1 MNIKSRIIAIILS
14 VALSP
19 VFIFI
24 FIFSFVFQGL
34 PIFYSQKRVGFKK
47 KQFRIYKFRT
57 MINNNSMNK
66 LAKLN
71 DSRVTK
77 WGKFLRYYKLD
88 ELPQLINIINGDMVF
103 IGPRPE
109 LNFYVSQYDQ
119 YFKYLNKIKPGIT
132 DLSSILF
139 RDEDRIITQYF
150 GQVGYFKIL
159 KIKSDLTNHYQN
171 KRRLINDFKIIL
183 FTIIIIFFPKYGIK
197 KLVLPTFLKK
207 FPEKVKLFNE
217 IY

>member
-1 MNIKSRIIAIILS
+1 MNVKSRIIAIILL

-57 MINNNSMNK
+57 MINNYSMNK
-66 LAKLN
+66 LASFN

-109 LNFYVSQYDQ
+109 LNIYVSQYDQ
-119 YFKYLNKIKPGIT
+119 YFKYLDKIKPGIT

-139 RDEDRIITQYF
+139 RDEDRIITECF
-150 GQVGYFKIL
+150 GQEGYYEIL

-171 KRRLINDFKIIL
+171 KRRFINDFKIIF

-197 KLVLPTFLKK
+197 KLVLPTFFKK
-207 FPEKVKLFNE
+207 FPEKVKIFHE